1 MYQLDQQKNSK
12 MQPKAITEKGEK
24 ELAERYQH
32 ELSVFVLLTEDFDK
46 HTYTKILYVNVKYIG
61 RVMHRSN
68 LLWLGSTV
76 DFELRV

>member
-1 MYQLDQQKNSK
+1 MYQLDQRKNSK

-46 HTYTKILYVNVKYIG
+46 HTYTKILYVNIG
-61 RVMHRSN
+61 RVTHRSN